1 MSVLTTH
8 NFEPS
13 EPRGF
18 AHRPFS
24 NAKRRPPNTRKPNS
38 KRKEYAS
45 RYKKLYQKI
54 RKIPEYSSFEEW
66 LDHLTGPEAPQIRQ
80 HAMQYRRFH
89 AMPTT
94 VSLSTVALI
103 TAYILSRMTGTA
115 ADDGMDVMDEMCEEV
130 SGMVCAPTP
139 TKTTRDA
146 RPSFKT
152 VVTTTSRNP
161 KRHGSDKRRSKRAK
175 RKERLQET
183 LVSLSATRETRLPAM
198 GLELWTE
205 GKWLQY
211 MAGTLA
217 SDDAYFEKE
226 METVKVILSEVYDLV
241 DGPLDG
247 AGDGIVKRGY
257 MEPIL
262 SPVVYD
268 LAVNALRTDW
278 AFVNASFHKNIY
290 EDRISSQMQLQRAN
304 KIVAMLAE
312 EAEIDIARSE
322 VVGRLIQNVDNNP
335 EKWYN
340 KKVRALAGTNM
351 VQFLR
356 STTKS
361 YVRKALQRI
370 PEEDTSGA
378 NDQAIKEA
386 LHVAAVIDASL
397 SGKAIQQRV
406 SETKPVG
413 ELKGALHGVNPTSLQ
428 IVENYKSFLREQQ
441 TKSRKNAINELLVET
456 MDNPNDKL
464 VRDVRLLWSI
474 YDEESENAFRDHE
487 RERYKGIAEQF
498 LGKILRPY
506 RESDA
511 ENRGRN
517 EGMEY
522 MNKLLHEWGEL
533 LSNLFTKLLV
543 GILVAVVGVGKMG
556 CPRCRRASNSSKKTA
571 SSTKKAPSKAEVS
584 NETVKNVKVYRIGHS
599 RLFWIKEGTIYRRIG
614 NTRKQ
619 GRPTTGYYRM
629 NQTRSETR
637 LPTPAHLVGSLD
649 ASGDYHP

>member
-1 MSVLTTH
+1 MSVRTLQD
-8 NFEPS
+8 FEPA

-66 LDHLTGPEAPQIRQ
+66 LEHLTGPEAPQIRQ
-80 HAMQYRRFH
+80 HAMQYRRVH
-89 AMPTT
+89 SMPTT

-103 TAYILSRMTGTA
+103 TAYILSKMTDTA
-115 ADDGMDVMDEMCEEV
+115 ADDGVNAMTEMCQEV
-130 SGMVCAPTP
+130 KGIACAPTP
-139 TKTTRDA
+139 TETTRDA

-152 VVTTTSRNP
+152 VVTPPSRNP

-175 RKERLQET
+175 RKERLQKT
-183 LVSLSATRETRLPAM
+183 LISLSTTRETRLPAM

-226 METVKVILSEVYDLV
+226 METVKFVLSEVYDLV

-247 AGDGIVKRGY
+247 AGDGIVKRSY

-304 KIVAMLAE
+304 KIVARLAE
-312 EAEIDIARSE
+312 EADIDIARSK

-340 KKVRALAGTNM
+340 KKVTALAGTNM

-370 PEEDTSGA
+370 PEEDTYGA

-386 LHVAAVIDASL
+386 LHVSAVIDASL

-413 ELKGALHGVNPTSLQ
+413 ELEGALHSVNPTSLQ
-428 IVENYKSFLREQQ
+428 IVRHYRRFLKEQQ
-441 TKSRKNAINELLVET
+441 TNSRKDAINDLLVKT
-456 MDNPNDKL
+456 MDNNDKL

-506 RESDA
+506 RESAA

-522 MNKLLHEWGEL
+522 MNKLLHEWGDW

-543 GILVAVVGVGKMG
+543 GILVVVVGVGKTG
-556 CPRCRRASNSSKKTA
+556 CPKCRRTSNSSKKTA
-571 SSTKKAPSKAEVS
+571 SNTKKAPSKAEV
-584 NETVKNVKVYRIGHS
+584 NNDIVKNVKVYRIGHS

-614 NTRKQ
+614 DTRKQ

-637 LPTPAHLVGSLD
+637 LPTPARLVGSID
-649 ASGDYHP
+649 ANGDYQS